1 MEEQMVSFYHYDG
14 TLTDEEAKSVLTS
27 YSNDINSARDYLS
40 HSIRKYGDLLLDR
53 WKKRTPSKRAALLKL
68 TEPDLPL
75 KKGFNADLEYNITDL
90 QERRSTHGR
99 KHYLLPYFR
108 ILPLILSC
116 FRQWDSE

>member
-1 MEEQMVSFYHYDG
+1 MVSFYHYDG

-90 QERRSTHGR
+90 QERRSTHSR
-99 KHYLLPYFR
+99 KHYLLPYIR